1 MVENPEPPER
11 RATRA
16 SEKAKKAAEADEKQ
30 QLIDR
35 YRGMLMTG
43 KDEELKVTPGVIQ
56 DKNRRE
62 LDEVLARMD
71 AGMEDSY
78 GVRQWECGSDSVEEE
93 RQVNKEIVE
102 DLVDEESQNLFTG
115 QGDARAKT
123 DLVEESE
130 IKTEEQCEENTGG
143 QKVNIKIG
151 SFDYDLKLR

>member
-1 MVENPEPPER
+1 MAENPEPPER

-30 QLIDR
+30 LLIDQ
-35 YRGMLMTG
+35 YRGMLMAG

-71 AGMEDSY
+71 AGGEDSY
-78 GVRQWECGSDSVEEE
+78 GVRQWEGGSEEE
-93 RQVNKEIVE
+93 RQVKKEMVE
-102 DLVDEESQNLFTG
+102 ELVDEESQNLFTR

-123 DLVEESE
+123 DLVEEIE
-130 IKTEEQCEENTGG
+130 IKTEDQCEENTGG
-143 QKVNIKIG
+143 QKALLGCVNIKIG
-151 SFDYDLKLR
+151 SFYYF